1 MGPIASSNKSDVSFC
16 ESEEIEANRFGS
28 HPKALKAT
36 ENSSSPKNL
45 TGNTK
50 SFHKYLSANLVSNR
64 SSKTFR
70 SETLS
75 RMNSKVRA
83 EEFRK
88 KTIVSKESM
97 RNLQTKSIDRRK
109 KSKQTNEKLNN
120 LSRAARLEK
129 KKNLRKGRFKFRD
142 YPTFQKLI
150 IKNSSFDT
158 NNKNLDDT

>member
-1 MGPIASSNKSDVSFC
+1 
-16 ESEEIEANRFGS
+16 
-28 HPKALKAT
+28 
-36 ENSSSPKNL
+36 
-45 TGNTK
+45 
-50 SFHKYLSANLVSNR
+50 
-64 SSKTFR
+64 
-70 SETLS
+70 
-75 RMNSKVRA
+75 MNSKVRA